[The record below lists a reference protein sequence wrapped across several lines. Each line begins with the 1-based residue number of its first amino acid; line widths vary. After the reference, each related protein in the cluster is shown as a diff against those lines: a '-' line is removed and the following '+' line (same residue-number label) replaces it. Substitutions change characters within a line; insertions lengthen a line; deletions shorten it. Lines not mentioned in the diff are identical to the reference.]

1 MELIITERFGGVATG
16 LSGFNIARLTSHPLP
31 ATLHDDEMK
40 ANSKRSEF
48 TRNLRLAGRWFAP
61 GLGVK
66 RWYVVILGGVTLL
79 GIGLAMFLLDLYRT
93 DSTNPVLLHILSYA
107 SLRFLPRFL
116 RVLIFGGL
124 GVGLVMYGIWR
135 LNNSL
140 LRPYIRPGRPLVD
153 ELANYR
159 RRERGPRI
167 VTIGG
172 GHGLAT
178 LLRGLKAY
186 TRNLT
191 AVVTVADDGGSS
203 GRLRESFGI
212 LPPGDI
218 RNCLA
223 ALSNDEQMLTQL
235 FQYRFSG
242 AGNLDGHSFGNLFI
256 TALAEIT
263 GSFEAAISE
272 SGKVLSVSGRVL
284 PSTLHNVKLVAD
296 MQLPNSVNQVRVR
309 GESRIPKMAGRVQRV
324 WLEPND
330 APAYPPVIKAILS
343 ADMIVV
349 GPGSLYTSLLPNL
362 LVKDLLGSIQAS
374 RAVKVYVSNIA
385 TQKGETDLYSC
396 HDHVQTLEGHVG
408 DRIFDVV
415 LCNDNYEG
423 QLLDDSQWVQA
434 DEMTLSDP
442 RVRCADLADEGYS
455 WRHDSKKLADT
466 LIEILNEYTGPLDS
480 NG

>member
-1 MELIITERFGGVATG
+1 M
-16 LSGFNIARLTSHPLP
+16 
-31 ATLHDDEMK
+31 
-40 ANSKRSEF
+40 SKRDEL
-48 TRNLRLAGRWFAP
+48 TKNLKLIGRWFAP

-66 RWYVVILGGVTLL
+66 RWYVIILLGVTML
-79 GIGLAMFLLDLYRT
+79 GVGLAIFLLDLYRT
-93 DSTNPVLLHILSYA
+93 DSTNPILLEILSFA

-124 GVGLVMYGIWR
+124 GIGAVIYGIWR

-140 LRPYIRPGRPLVD
+140 LRPYVRPGHSLVD

-178 LLRGLKAY
+178 LLRGLKTY

-263 GSFEAAISE
+263 GSFEGAIAE

-284 PSTLHNVKLVAD
+284 PSTLHNVRLVAD
-296 MQLPNSVNQVRVR
+296 MRLPNSLNQVRVR
-309 GESRIPKMAGRVQRV
+309 GESRIPQMAGRVQRV

-330 APAYPPVIKAILS
+330 APAYPPVVKAILN
-343 ADMIVV
+343 ADMVVV

-362 LVKDLLGSIQAS
+362 LVHDLFGALQAS

-396 HDHVQTLEGHVG
+396 YDHVRALEEHVG
-408 DRIFDVV
+408 DRLFDVV
-415 LCNDNYEG
+415 LCNDNHEG
-423 QLLDDSQWVQA
+423 QLLDDSEWVCA
-434 DEMTLSDP
+434 DERTLADP
-442 RVRCADLADEGYS
+442 RVRCADLADEEYP
-455 WRHDSKKLADT
+455 WRHDSKKLAET
-466 LIEILNEYTGPLDS
+466 LITILAEYTGPLD
-480 NG
+480 

>member
-1 MELIITERFGGVATG
+1 MSEKNKVKKSRFWQSMREL
-16 LSGFNIARLTSHPLP
+16 
-31 ATLHDDEMK
+31 
-40 ANSKRSEF
+40 
-48 TRNLRLAGRWFAP
+48 GRWFVP

-66 RWYVVILGGVTLL
+66 RWFLLVLLGVTLL
-79 GIGLAMFLLDLYRT
+79 GVGLAIFLLELYRT
-93 DSTNPVLLHILSYA
+93 DSTNPFLLTLLSYA
-107 SLRFLPRFL
+107 SLRFLPRWL
-116 RVLIFGGL
+116 RVVIFAAL
-124 GVGLVMYGIWR
+124 GVGMVAYGIWQ
-135 LNNSL
+135 LNRSL
-140 LRPYIRPGRPLVD
+140 LRPYIRPGQAVVD
-153 ELANYR
+153 DLANFR
-159 RRERGPRI
+159 RRQRGPRI
-167 VTIGG
+167 VAIGG

-263 GSFEAAISE
+263 GSFESAIAE
-272 SGKVLSVSGRVL
+272 SGKVLSVGGRVL

-296 MQLPNSVNQVRVR
+296 MQLPHSLNQVRVE
-309 GESRIPKMAGRVQRV
+309 GESRIPKMQGRVRRV

-330 APAYPPVIKAILS
+330 ASAYPPVIHALLK

-362 LVKDLLGSIQAS
+362 LVEDLLGAIRAS
-374 RAVKVYVSNIA
+374 RAIKVYVSNIA

-396 HDHVQTLEGHVG
+396 YDHVRVLEEHVG
-408 DRIFDVV
+408 ERLFDVV

-423 QLLDDSQWVQA
+423 QLLDDSQWVQV
-434 DEMTLSDP
+434 DEKSLMDG
-442 RVRCADLADEGYS
+442 RVRCADLVDANYP
-455 WRHDSKKLADT
+455 WRHDSKKLAEVLM
-466 LIEILNEYTGPLDS
+466 LILEEHTGPLE
-480 NG
+480 

>member
-1 MELIITERFGGVATG
+1 MRERF
-16 LSGFNIARLTSHPLP
+16 SMS
-31 ATLHDDEMK
+31 
-40 ANSKRSEF
+40 
-48 TRNLRLAGRWFAP
+48 LRQVSRWFVP

-66 RWYVVILGGVTLL
+66 RWYLVILLGVTML
-79 GIGLAMFLLDLYRT
+79 GVGLAMFLLDLYRT
-93 DSTNPVLLHILSYA
+93 DSTDPVLLTILSYA
-107 SLRFLPRFL
+107 SLRFLPRVL
-116 RVLIFGGL
+116 RVVIFGGI
-124 GVGLVMYGIWR
+124 GVGVVVLGILQ
-135 LNNSL
+135 LNRAL
-140 LRPYIRPGRPLVD
+140 LRPYVRPGRPLVE

-263 GSFEAAISE
+263 GSFEGAIAE

-284 PSTLHNVKLVAD
+284 PSTLHNVRLVAD
-296 MQLPNSVNQVRVR
+296 MRLPNSLNQVRVR
-309 GESRIPKMAGRVQRV
+309 GESRIPQMAGRVQRV

-330 APAYPPVIKAILS
+330 APAYPPVVKAILS

-362 LVKDLLGSIQAS
+362 LVKDLLGAIQAS

-385 TQKGETDLYSC
+385 TQNGETDLFSC
-396 HDHVQTLEGHVG
+396 YDHVRALEEHVG
-408 DRIFDVV
+408 DRLFDVV
-415 LCNDNYEG
+415 LCNNNYEG
-423 QLLDDSQWVQA
+423 QLLDDSQWALV
-434 DEMTLSDP
+434 DEKTLSDS
-442 RVRCADLADEGYS
+442 RVRCADLTDAS
-455 WRHDSKKLADT
+455 HPWRHDSKKLAET
-466 LIEILNEYTGPLDS
+466 LITVLAEYTGPLD
-480 NG
+480 

>member
-1 MELIITERFGGVATG
+1 MNL
-16 LSGFNIARLTSHPLP
+16 
-31 ATLHDDEMK
+31 
-40 ANSKRSEF
+40 NSKRGSF
-48 TRNLRLAGRWFAP
+48 VDNLRLIVRWFAP

-66 RWYVVILGGVTLL
+66 RWYLLVLLGVTML
-79 GIGLAMFLLDLYRT
+79 GVGFALFLLDLYRT
-93 DSTNPVLLHILSYA
+93 ESTNPVLITILSYA
-107 SLRFLPRFL
+107 SLRFLPRVL

-124 GVGLVMYGIWR
+124 GVGLVLFGIWR
-135 LNNSL
+135 LNASL
-140 LRPYIRPGRPLVD
+140 LRPYIRPGHPLVN
-153 ELANYR
+153 ELADYR
-159 RRERGPRI
+159 RRQRGPRI

-178 LLRGLKAY
+178 LLRGLKVY

-263 GSFEAAISE
+263 GSFEGAIAE
-272 SGKVLSVSGRVL
+272 SGKVLSVGGRVL
-284 PSTLHNVKLVAD
+284 PSTLHNVRLIAD
-296 MQLPNSVNQVRVR
+296 MQLPNSLNQVRVQ

-330 APAYPPVIKAILS
+330 APAYPPVIKAILN

-362 LVKDLLGSIQAS
+362 LVQDLLGAIRAS

-385 TQKGETDLYSC
+385 TQKGETDLYSSY
-396 HDHVQTLEGHVG
+396 DHVRALEEHVG
-408 DRIFDVV
+408 ERLFDVV

-423 QLLDDSQWVQA
+423 QLLDDSQWVRA
-434 DEMTLSDP
+434 DGNTVSDP
-442 RVRCADLADEGYS
+442 RVRCADLADENYA
-455 WRHDSKKLADT
+455 WRHDSKKLAER
-466 LIEILNEYTGPLDS
+466 LIEVLDEYTGPLE
-480 NG
+480 

>member
-1 MELIITERFGGVATG
+1 MYPKDNRFKNTLRLII
-16 LSGFNIARLTSHPLP
+16 
-31 ATLHDDEMK
+31 
-40 ANSKRSEF
+40 
-48 TRNLRLAGRWFAP
+48 RWFTP

-66 RWYVVILGGVTLL
+66 RWYFVVLMGVTML
-79 GIGLAMFLLDLYRT
+79 GVGLAIFLLDLYRT
-93 DSTNPVLLHILSYA
+93 DSTNPILLTILSVA

-124 GVGLVMYGIWR
+124 GIGVVVFGIWQ
-135 LNNSL
+135 LNNAL
-140 LRPYIRPGRPLVD
+140 LRPYVRPGRHLVD
-153 ELANYR
+153 DLSNFR

-172 GHGLAT
+172 GHGLST

-186 TRNLT
+186 TSNLT

-203 GRLRESFGI
+203 GRLRESYGI

-235 FQYRFSG
+235 FQYRFSS

-263 GSFEAAISE
+263 GSFEGAIAE

-284 PSTLHNVKLVAD
+284 PATLHNVRLVAD
-296 MQLPNSVNQVRVR
+296 MQLPNSPNQVRIQ
-309 GESRIPKMAGRVQRV
+309 GESRIPQMAGRVQRV

-330 APAYPPVIKAILS
+330 APAYPPVIKALLN
-343 ADMIVV
+343 ADMIIV

-362 LVKDLLGSIQAS
+362 LVHDLFGSMQAS

-385 TQKGETDLYSC
+385 TQKGETDMYSC
-396 HDHVQTLEGHVG
+396 YDHVRVLEEHVG
-408 DRIFDVV
+408 DRLFDVV
-415 LCNDNYEG
+415 LCNENHAG
-423 QLLDDSQWVQA
+423 QLSPDSQWVRA
-434 DEMTLSDP
+434 DEKTLADS
-442 RVRCADLADEGYS
+442 RVRCADLVDDSYP
-455 WRHDSKKLADT
+455 WRHDSAKLAEA
-466 LIEILNEYTGPLDS
+466 LIAVLGEYTGLLE
-480 NG
+480 

>member
-1 MELIITERFGGVATG
+1 
-16 LSGFNIARLTSHPLP
+16 
-31 ATLHDDEMK
+31 MK
-40 ANSKRSEF
+40 SRREVVTF
-48 TRNLRLAGRWFAP
+48 NLRQIGRWFVP

-66 RWYVVILGGVTLL
+66 RWYLVILLGVTML
-79 GIGLAMFLLDLYRT
+79 GVGLAMLLLDLYRT
-93 DSTNPVLLHILSYA
+93 DSTNPVLLTILSYA
-107 SLRFLPRFL
+107 SLRFLPRVL

-124 GVGLVMYGIWR
+124 GVGVVVLGILQ
-135 LNNSL
+135 LNRAL
-140 LRPYIRPGRPLVD
+140 LRPYVRPGRPLVE

-167 VTIGG
+167 VAIGG
-172 GHGLAT
+172 GHGLST

-263 GSFEAAISE
+263 GSFEGAIAE

-284 PSTLHNVKLVAD
+284 PSTLHNVRLVAD
-296 MQLPNSVNQVRVR
+296 MQLPNSLNQVRVR
-309 GESRIPKMAGRVQRV
+309 GESRIPQMAGRVQRV

-330 APAYPPVIKAILS
+330 APAYPPVVKAILN

-362 LVKDLLGSIQAS
+362 LVHDLLGAIQAS

-385 TQKGETDLYSC
+385 TQKGETELFSC
-396 HDHVQTLEGHVG
+396 YDHVRVLEEHVG
-408 DRIFDVV
+408 DRLFDVV
-415 LCNDNYEG
+415 LCNNNHEG
-423 QLLDDSQWVQA
+423 QLLDDAQWVPVDDRA
-434 DEMTLSDP
+434 LSDS
-442 RVRCADLADEGYS
+442 RVWCADLTDTNHP
-455 WRHDSKKLADT
+455 WRHDSKKLAET
-466 LIEILNEYTGPLDS
+466 LITVLAEYTGPLD
-480 NG
+480 